1 MKFFFGM
8 VLIYRYLKNFNMI
21 NNKLAIIGG
30 SGLYDVEDFKEREFL
45 KIDTPWGQPSD
56 DILKT
61 KYNNKEIYFLP
72 RHGRGHTISP
82 TKINFRA
89 NIDALKQLGVTDIV
103 SISAVGSLKEDLH
116 PGKFVIIDQFID
128 RTFARNKTFFDDEIV
143 AHVSMAHPTS
153 NGLMNACEEA
163 IKQEN
168 IEHQRGGT
176 YIVMEGPQFSTLAE
190 SNLYRSWNADVIGM
204 TNMPEAKLAREAEI
218 RYASV
223 SMVTDFDCW
232 HPDHENVNVQKVIKV
247 LLSNAEK
254 AKGMIKNI
262 INNFESHIDTKDP
275 TNNCLD
281 VAIITSPERRT
292 QKTIDKLK
300 NVAGRFFKK

>member
-1 MKFFFGM
+1 MT
-8 VLIYRYLKNFNMI
+8 

-30 SGLYDVEDFKEREFL
+30 SGLYNVEDFKERKFL
-45 KIDTPWGQPSD
+45 KIDTAWGQPSD

-163 IKQEN
+163 IAKEN
-168 IEHQRGGT
+168 IKYQRGGT
-176 YIVMEGPQFSTLAE
+176 YVVMEGPQFSTLAE

-232 HPDHENVNVQKVIKV
+232 HPDHENVDVQKVIKV

-262 INNFESHIDTKDP
+262 INNFESHIDSKDP

-281 VAIITSPERRT
+281 VAIITSPEKRT

>member
-1 MKFFFGM
+1 MT
-8 VLIYRYLKNFNMI
+8 I
-21 NNKLAIIGG
+21 NKLAIIGG
-30 SGLYDVEDFKEREFL
+30 SGLYDVEEFKEREL
-45 KIDTPWGQPSD
+45 ISLDTPWGKPSD
-56 DILKT
+56 EILKT
-61 KYNNKEIYFLP
+61 KYNNNEVYFLP
-72 RHGRGHTISP
+72 RHGRGHFISP

-103 SISAVGSLKEDLH
+103 SVSAVGSLKENLA
-116 PGKFVIIDQFID
+116 PGKFVIVDQFID
-128 RTFARNKTFFDDEIV
+128 RTFARDKTFFEDEIV

-153 NGLMNACEEA
+153 NGLMNACEDA
-163 IKQEN
+163 IKKSK
-168 IEHQRGGT
+168 IDYQRNGT
-176 YIVMEGPQFSTLAE
+176 YVVMEGPQFSTLAE

-232 HPDHENVNVQKVIKV
+232 HPDHENVDVQQVIKI

-254 AKGMIKNI
+254 AKVMIKNL
-262 INNFESHIDTKDP
+262 IDNYQSYIDPNDP

-281 VAIITSPERRT
+281 VAIITAPEKRT
-292 QKTIDKLK
+292 KETIKKLGT
-300 NVAGRFFKK
+300 VAGRVLNK

>member
-1 MKFFFGM
+1 MN
-8 VLIYRYLKNFNMI
+8 YFNMA

-30 SGLYDVEDFKEREFL
+30 SGLYDVEEFMEREFI
-45 KIDTPWGQPSD
+45 KINTPWGKPSD

-72 RHGRGHTISP
+72 RHGRGHSISP
-82 TKINFRA
+82 SKINFRA

-103 SISAVGSLKEDLH
+103 SVSAVGSLKEDLP
-116 PGKFVIIDQFID
+116 PGKFVIVDQFID
-128 RTFARNKTFFDDEIV
+128 RTFARNKTFFDEEIV

-153 NGLMNACEEA
+153 NGLMNSCEEA
-163 IKQEN
+163 IKKEK
-168 IEHQRGGT
+168 IEYQKGGT

-190 SNLYRSWNADVIGM
+190 SKLYRSWNADVIGM

-232 HPDHENVNVQKVIKV
+232 HPDHENVDVQQVIKV
-247 LLSNAEK
+247 LLGNAEK
-254 AKGMIKNI
+254 AKKMIKNI
-262 INNFESHIDTKDP
+262 IDNFENHIDDKDP

-281 VAIITSPERRT
+281 VAIITSPKKRT
-292 QKTIDKLK
+292 QKTINKLK
-300 NVAGRFFKK
+300 TIAGRVLNK